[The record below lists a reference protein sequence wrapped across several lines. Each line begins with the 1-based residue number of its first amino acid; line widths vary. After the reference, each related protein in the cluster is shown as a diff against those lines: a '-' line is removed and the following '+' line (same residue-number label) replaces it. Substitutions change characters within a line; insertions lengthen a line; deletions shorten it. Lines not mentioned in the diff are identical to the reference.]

1 MKGGIRV
8 MNSNIN
14 KSIED
19 AKKLMTPEAMNH
31 LRHTIS
37 TEEKID
43 MSKKVNGDPIMVSFC
58 KAVNDDI
65 IKTTSLSETMIKM
78 LNSSTNTMSQS
89 KLGEMLEHARKH
101 QPGLICRIKLMDGTQ
116 IQTINQWTFTGVED
130 CKFNDM
136 FEYVVKTFEIT
147 PSMVRDR
154 MSKLLKPTIANNI
167 GQFIAKY
174 ENSTHKDELVVSI
187 TTIARLAGIVNHAI
201 KVEFKEE

>member
-1 MKGGIRV
+1 

-19 AKKLMTPEAMNH
+19 AKKLMTPEAMNN

-43 MSKKVNGDPIMVSFC
+43 MSKKVNGDPIMVAFC
-58 KAVNDDI
+58 KAVNEDI
-65 IKTTSLSETMIKM
+65 IKITSLSETMIKM

-89 KLGEMLEHARKH
+89 KLGEMLEHARQY

-116 IQTINQWTFTGVED
+116 IQTINQWTFTGIED

-136 FEYVVKTFEIT
+136 FEYLVQQFEIT
-147 PSMVRDR
+147 PTMVRDR

-174 ENSTHKDELVVSI
+174 ETSTHKDELVVSI
-187 TTIARLAGIVNHAI
+187 TTIARLANIVNHVI

>member
-1 MKGGIRV
+1 
-8 MNSNIN
+8 
-14 KSIED
+14 
-19 AKKLMTPEAMNH
+19 
-31 LRHTIS
+31 
-37 TEEKID
+37 
-43 MSKKVNGDPIMVSFC
+43 MSKKVNGDPIMVAFC

-65 IKTTSLSETMIKM
+65 IKITSLSETMIKM